1 MQHRFLCMA
10 MLTLVFVAN
19 GEGQSLRAFGMKL
32 GMSEASQQWVYT
44 PAELSG
50 LSVFDQPRRGWNA
63 VLFAEWFTHPSLSVL
78 TELNFIQ
85 KGAEDAFII
94 VSAESPDEIG
104 KKIIDP
110 RIDYLSFPIL
120 VKFRHAMGGTDLYCF
135 AGPRMDLIVGR
146 NSYGEGLVFS
156 DFRSPEFGLSYGIG
170 VDHSIFSNMRFGG
183 ELRHSFSPQRA
194 YDNGLVSVRNSSY
207 ELLMSLTQV
216 F

>member
-1 MQHRFLCMA
+1 MA

-44 PAELSG
+44 SSEFSG

-78 TELNFIQ
+78 TELNFVQ
-85 KGAEDAFII
+85 KGTEDSFII
-94 VSAESPDEIG
+94 TSADSPEGIG
-104 KKIIDP
+104 EMIFDP
-110 RIDYLSFPIL
+110 RIDYLSFPVL
-120 VKFRHAMGGTDLYCF
+120 LKFRHAMGGTDLYCF
-135 AGPRMDLIVGR
+135 AGSRMDLIVGR

-183 ELRHSFSPQRA
+183 ELRHSYSPQRA
-194 YDNGLVSVRNSSY
+194 YDNGFVSVRNSSY
-207 ELLMSLTQV
+207 ELLMSLSQV